1 VEGQPV
7 SVAFRTTKNTKS
19 TNNHNVIPET
29 REAESSGIYSAPAW
43 EVAPGQLAALAS
55 GMTAFVDLR
64 SCFSWFLPFS
74 YSLWPSPALSPTY
87 APMALAKI
95 CGLST
100 DETVAAA
107 IAGRAAYVGFNFFEK
122 SPRLVTPQAAGRLA
136 AAARGKAKIV
146 AVVVDPSDALL
157 REIVEALRPDF
168 VQLHGRETPARVRE
182 VAMRTGAGTIKV
194 ISVGEEA
201 DLRHLAEFE
210 AVADH
215 LMLDAKAPPGADRP
229 GGLGVPF
236 DWSLTYGR
244 KFARPWLLAGGLD
257 PYNVVDAVRLSGA
270 PIVDVSSG
278 VERGAGLKDPALIEA
293 FLQAAARA

>member
-1 VEGQPV
+1 V
-7 SVAFRTTKNTKS
+7 VAIGA
-19 TNNHNVIPET
+19 VIP
-29 REAESSGIYSAPAW
+29 Y
-43 EVAPGQLAALAS
+43 
-55 GMTAFVDLR
+55 LR
-64 SCFSWFLPFS
+64 AM
-74 YSLWPSPALSPTY
+74 ALS
-87 APMALAKI
+87 KI

-100 DETVAAA
+100 VETVAAA

-122 SPRLVTPQAAGRLA
+122 SPRYVTPQAAARLA
-136 AAARGKAKIV
+136 QPIQGKAKTV
-146 AVVVDPSDALL
+146 AVTVDPSDALL

-168 VQLHGRETPARVRE
+168 IQLHGRETPARVRE

-201 DLRHLAEFE
+201 DLRRLADFE

-229 GGLGVPF
+229 GGHGTAF

-244 KFARPWLLAGGLD
+244 KFARPWFLAGGLD
-257 PYNVVDAVRLSGA
+257 PYNVAEAVRLSGA